1 MTAMRQ
7 IIGFAVFA
15 TFFVALC
22 GVCNYYILRRF
33 TGFFGVKRKRWF
45 WPVLVVLT
53 LSYVLS
59 IGINELF
66 SNAVTSFVQA
76 AAALWL
82 GIALL
87 LVSALLVYEL
97 LRLVIRI
104 PPRLAGV
111 LIAIVVL
118 ALTVCSMINARR
130 VVVKVVE
137 IEAPVEMNIVQLSD
151 IHLGSDGHAFLKH
164 IVERTNALSPDV
176 VLLTGD
182 VIDPHSGIGA
192 AEIAPLND
200 LEAPVFFVTGNH
212 EGYAGVEK
220 VMDLLRTTKVRPLRN
235 EAVDFARIQIIG
247 IDDSGHRFQVADQL
261 KRIEFDDSKYC
272 VLMYHRPIGFEAA
285 AENGVDLM
293 LAGHT
298 HNGQIAPFNLIVGL
312 AFEHMSGLY
321 RHEGSYLY
329 VTTGT
334 GTWGPRMR
342 LGSNNEIVLLKL
354 RK

>member
-1 MTAMRQ
+1 
-7 IIGFAVFA
+7 
-15 TFFVALC
+15 
-22 GVCNYYILRRF
+22 
-33 TGFFGVKRKRWF
+33 
-45 WPVLVVLT
+45 
-53 LSYVLS
+53 
-59 IGINELF
+59 
-66 SNAVTSFVQA
+66 
-76 AAALWL
+76 
-82 GIALL
+82 
-87 LVSALLVYEL
+87 
-97 LRLVIRI
+97 
-104 PPRLAGV
+104 
-111 LIAIVVL
+111 
-118 ALTVCSMINARR
+118 MINARR
-130 VVVKVVE
+130 LVVKVVE

-151 IHLGSDGHAFLKH
+151 IHLGSDGHAFLEH
-164 IVERTNALSPDV
+164 IVERTNTLSPDV

-182 VIDPHSGIGA
+182 LIDPHSGIGA

-220 VMDLLRTTKVRPLRN
+220 VMDILGTTKVRPLRN
-235 EAVDFARIQIIG
+235 EAVDFGDIQIIG
-247 IDDSGHRFQVADQL
+247 IDDSGRRFQVADQL

-285 AENGVDLM
+285 TEQGVDLM

-312 AFEHMSGLY
+312 AFEHISGLY
-321 RHEGSYLY
+321 RHESSYLY

-342 LGSNNEIVLLKL
+342 LGSSNEIVLLKL

>member
-1 MTAMRQ
+1 MRQ
-7 IIGFAVFA
+7 MIGFAVFA

-22 GVCNYYILRRF
+22 GVCNFYILWRF
-33 TGFFGVKRKRWF
+33 TGFFGVRRKRWF
-45 WPVLVVLT
+45 WLVLVALT

-59 IGINELF
+59 IGIDELF
-66 SNAVTSFVQA
+66 SNAATTFVQA
-76 AAALWL
+76 TAALWL

-97 LRLVIRI
+97 LRLVIKI
-104 PPRLAGV
+104 PPRLAGIS
-111 LIAIVVL
+111 IAIVVL
-118 ALTVCSMINARR
+118 TLTVCSMINARR

-151 IHLGSDGHAFLKH
+151 IHLGSDGHSFLEH
-164 IVERTNALSPDV
+164 IVEKTNTLSPDV

-182 VIDPHSGIGA
+182 VVDPHSGIGA
-192 AEIAPLND
+192 EEISPLND
-200 LEAPVFFVTGNH
+200 IEAPVFFVTGNH
-212 EGYAGVEK
+212 EGYAGVGK
-220 VMDLLRTTKVRPLRN
+220 IMDLLRTTKVRTLRN
-235 EAVDFARIQIIG
+235 EAVDFGEIQIIG
-247 IDDSGHRFQVADQL
+247 IDDSNRRSQVADQL

-272 VLMYHRPIGFEAA
+272 VLMYHRPRGFEAA

-293 LAGHT
+293 LTGHT

-312 AFEHMSGLY
+312 AFKHMSGLY

-342 LGSNNEIVLLKL
+342 LGSSNEIVLLKL

>member
-1 MTAMRQ
+1 MRQ

-45 WPVLVVLT
+45 WPVLVVVT
-53 LSYVLS
+53 LSYILS
-59 IGINELF
+59 IGIDDLF
-66 SNAVTSFVQA
+66 SNAVTTFVQA

-87 LVSALLVYEL
+87 LVSALLLYEL
-97 LRLVIRI
+97 LRLFIRI
-104 PPRLAGV
+104 LPRLAGT
-111 LIAIVVL
+111 LIATVVL

-137 IEAPVEMNIVQLSD
+137 IEAPVEMDIVQLSD
-151 IHLGSDGHAFLKH
+151 IHLGSDSHAFLKH

-182 VIDPHSGIGA
+182 VVDPHSGIGA

-220 VMDLLRTTKVRPLRN
+220 IMDILGTTKVRPLRN
-235 EAVDFARIQIIG
+235 EVVDFGDIQIIG

-285 AENGVDLM
+285 AEQGVDLM

-312 AFEHMSGLY
+312 AFEYMSGLH

-334 GTWGPRMR
+334 GTWGPKMR
-342 LGSNNEIVLLKL
+342 LGSSNEIVLLKL